1 MKKGRMIPVVII
13 LLLALS
19 KPTFAPI
26 FGMFPGLDKLISRSD
41 AILVV
46 DLLKQKS
53 SSPFGLHED
62 YEVYVR
68 KVIKGEIAQDKK
80 MILSLRFLPFVSL
93 LKSESNIRLGFRF
106 RIGER
111 HIVFLSK
118 NNEPDKALYSS
129 LNYEGGHMQ
138 VSPQNSLSKLK
149 GDEPKE
155 IISQLLKDF
164 LEYKRQELKTLVHQV
179 KLILGKE

>member
-26 FGMFPGLDKLISRSD
+26 FGTFPGLDKLISRSD

-53 SSPFGLHED
+53 LSPWGLHED

-68 KVIKGEIAQDKK
+68 KVIKGKITQDKK
-80 MILSLRFLPFVSL
+80 VILSLRFLPFVSL
-93 LKSESNIRLGFRF
+93 LKSESNIRWGF

-129 LNYEGGHMQ
+129 LNYSGGHMQ
-138 VSPQNSLSKLK
+138 VSPQNNLSKLK

-164 LEYKRQELKTLVHQV
+164 LEYKRQELETLVHQV